1 MKMLIL
7 IGPEGR
13 EEDLRRLI
21 ENHHVHAYS
30 EFRGVIGEG
39 ATGRRLGT
47 PVFPG
52 KSVMIFTVVEDP
64 KLQELRAAVESFRGT
79 LYPEEGVRAFV
90 LPVEEML

>member
-13 EEDLRRLI
+13 EGDLRRLI

-39 ATGRRLGT
+39 ATGRHLGT

-64 KLQELRAAVESFRGT
+64 KLQELRAAVEAFRGT